1 MCGSTHVFFFF
12 HSLTVNHAS
21 SLRESSMKGNDSEL
35 LDKYGGWKSGV
46 SRLLVVQ
53 ISVTHLLWM
62 NLPLWK
68 RVKSRAALQNYQTE
82 GIICTQLEPYVW
94 QIYKN
99 QKLLVIVYLVEFM
112 KSSVMSFHNGYNFF
126 FFNWYSGEKP
136 YQCQHCG
143 MSFSQSANLKK
154 HIRIHTGD
162 KPYQCNLCPA
172 AFAQG
177 KWPWMITCP
186 EWVLCDI
193 YIDRYRYIDI

>member
-126 FFNWYSGEKP
+126 FLIDTVVRSPTSASTAECRFLSQPTWRNTSGFTL
-136 YQCQHCG
+136 G
-143 MSFSQSANLKK
+143 TSLTNATSALLPLHKVS
-154 HIRIHTGD
+154 G
-162 KPYQCNLCPA
+162 L
-172 AFAQG
+172 
-177 KWPWMITCP
+177 
-186 EWVLCDI
+186 EW
-193 YIDRYRYIDI
+193 